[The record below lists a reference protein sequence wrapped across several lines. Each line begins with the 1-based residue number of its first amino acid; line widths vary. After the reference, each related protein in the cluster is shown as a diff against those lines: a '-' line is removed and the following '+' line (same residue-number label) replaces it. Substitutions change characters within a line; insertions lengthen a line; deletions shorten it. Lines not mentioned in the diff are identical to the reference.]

1 MQSIDV
7 VKVQSMDLLKKITPF
22 PIKQLAIWLSRQLR
36 AIAYVGTD
44 KVSGQLQLEL
54 LKRQGCRPSS
64 KVLEIGCGCLHAG
77 IPVMQYLDRGNYVGV
92 DPNEWLRQTA
102 MKNRHVRQ
110 VIEEKQP
117 RFLSVDDFDAS
128 ELGIKFDLVL
138 SHSILSHCAHWQ
150 LEIFLRNVGKV
161 LAPGGR
167 ILASIYLAEGN
178 AYGSR
183 GTPDKEDSMHQEWQ
197 YPGISSF
204 KLSTV
209 VKTADMLGLRAVHIP
224 EYTEFYTKTRP
235 KECHDW
241 LLFCWKPSR
250 ARERNGV
257 TRGSR

>member
-1 MQSIDV
+1 
-7 VKVQSMDLLKKITPF
+7 
-22 PIKQLAIWLSRQLR
+22 
-36 AIAYVGTD
+36 
-44 KVSGQLQLEL
+44 
-54 LKRQGCRPSS
+54 
-64 KVLEIGCGCLHAG
+64 VLEIGCGRLHAG
-77 IPVMQYLDRGNYVGV
+77 IPLMQYLDKGNYVGV

-102 MKNRHVRQ
+102 IKSRQVRQ
-110 VIEEKQP
+110 VIEEKQA

-138 SHSILSHCAHWQ
+138 SHSVLSHCAHWQ

-161 LAPGGR
+161 LAPEGR

-178 AYGSR
+178 AYGSS

-197 YPGISSF
+197 YPGVSFF

-224 EYTEFYTKTRP
+224 EYTEFYTETRP

-241 LLFCWKPSR
+241 LLFCSKP
-250 ARERNGV
+250 
-257 TRGSR
+257 

>member
-1 MQSIDV
+1 MRLVPTKKMQLV
-7 VKVQSMDLLKKITPF
+7 DLLKQLTPSS
-22 PIKQLAIWLSRQLR
+22 IKRLVIPYLPPGLR
-36 AIAYVGTD
+36 ARSYVGTD
-44 KVSGQLQLEL
+44 EVSGQLQFEL
-54 LKRQGCRPSS
+54 LKRQGCRPNS
-64 KVLEIGCGCLHAG
+64 KVLEVGCGRLHAG
-77 IPVMQYLDRGNYVGV
+77 IPLMQYLDKGNYVGV

-102 MKNRHVRQ
+102 IKNRHVRQ
-110 VIEEKQP
+110 IVEQKQP

-128 ELGIKFDLVL
+128 ELGIKFDFVL
-138 SHSILSHCAHWQ
+138 SHSVLSHCAHWQ

-167 ILASIYLAEGN
+167 ILASINLAEGN

-197 YPGISSF
+197 YPGVSCF

-224 EYTEFYTKTRP
+224 EYTEIYTKARP

-241 LLFCWKPSR
+241 VLFCWKP
-250 ARERNGV
+250 
-257 TRGSR
+257 

>member
-1 MQSIDV
+1 MRPVPTRKTQVI
-7 VKVQSMDLLKKITPF
+7 DLLKQLTPSS
-22 PIKQLAIWLSRQLR
+22 IKRLVKPYLPPGLR
-36 AIAYVGTD
+36 ARSYVGTD
-44 KVSGQLQLEL
+44 EISGQLQFEL
-54 LKRQGCRPSS
+54 LKRQGCRPNS
-64 KVLEIGCGCLHAG
+64 KVLEVGCGRLHAG
-77 IPVMQYLDRGNYVGV
+77 IPLMQYLDKGNYVGV

-102 MKNRHVRQ
+102 IKNRHVRQ
-110 VIEEKQP
+110 IVEQKQP

-128 ELGIKFDLVL
+128 ELGIKFDFVL
-138 SHSILSHCAHWQ
+138 SHSVLSHCAHWQ
-150 LEIFLRNVGKV
+150 LEAFLRNVGKV

-167 ILASIYLAEGN
+167 ILASIDLAEGN

-197 YPGISSF
+197 YPGVSFF

-241 LLFCWKPSR
+241 VLFCWKAGDHVSKT
-250 ARERNGV
+250 G
-257 TRGSR
+257 